1 MILILS
7 TTGDISTSEVAE
19 WLLHYNKEYTVINTD
34 ENPAYSIKLSKDNM
48 YLEMEGESDV
58 IDLSQVTSIWNRRL
72 GFNPHEYAYSYLN
85 RKAKSD
91 FWDWSFQSKMVE
103 RESKLLF
110 DYIHYALDH
119 KCLKTLGNYSSN
131 VVNKLVVLD
140 IAAEMGIN
148 IPETYIIN
156 AKSCLLDLLK
166 QTEEKGKC
174 LISKPIGEIIY
185 RHKKNKSEETF
196 YSTYVEKVD
205 RALVNAMPNIFFPSL
220 FQVEIK
226 KDYELRIF
234 YLRGD
239 FYAMAI
245 FSQEYE
251 MARTDFRKY
260 SGEKPLKCVPYS
272 LPDEIKKKLKKL
284 MDMLSLN
291 TGSIDMIV
299 DTAQKYYFLEVN
311 PSGQFGMTSEPCNYY
326 LEKKIAQYL

>member
-1 MILILS
+1 
-7 TTGDISTSEVAE
+7 
-19 WLLHYNKEYTVINTD
+19 
-34 ENPAYSIKLSKDNM
+34 
-48 YLEMEGESDV
+48 
-58 IDLSQVTSIWNRRL
+58 
-72 GFNPHEYAYSYLN
+72 
-85 RKAKSD
+85 
-91 FWDWSFQSKMVE
+91 
-103 RESKLLF
+103 
-110 DYIHYALDH
+110 
-119 KCLKTLGNYSSN
+119 
-131 VVNKLVVLD
+131 
-140 IAAEMGIN
+140 
-148 IPETYIIN
+148 
-156 AKSCLLDLLK
+156 
-166 QTEEKGKC
+166 
-174 LISKPIGEIIY
+174 
-185 RHKKNKSEETF
+185 
-196 YSTYVEKVD
+196 
-205 RALVNAMPNIFFPSL
+205 MPNIFFPSL
-220 FQVEIK
+220 FQVEVK